1 MRRLVSAAIVGVT
14 FGIATVAAAASAPDR
29 LIVEIDIS
37 DQEMVVAPEGKA
49 AYRWPVSTARPGH
62 VTPVGTYQPEWLS
75 RWHRSS
81 IYNNAPMPFSI
92 FFHGNYAIHGT
103 DQISRLGR
111 PASAGCVRLH
121 PDHAAVLWDLVQEFG
136 KDQTW
141 IVVRP

>member
-1 MRRLVSAAIVGVT
+1 MRRLVSVGVLL
-14 FGIATVAAAASAPDR
+14 AAMANAAAASAASAPDR

-37 DQEMVVAPEGKA
+37 DQEMVVAPDGKV

-62 VTPVGTYQPEWLS
+62 VTPVGTYQPEWLN
-75 RWHRSS
+75 RWYRSS

-92 FFHGNYAIHGT
+92 FFQGNYAIHGT
-103 DQISRLGR
+103 DQVSRLGR

-121 PDHAAVLWDLVQEFG
+121 PDHAAVLWDLVQEVG